1 MEERSEYMSFI
12 SECANQD
19 VELKLEAETA
29 SSVAKPG
36 NTSAAGSRE
45 TIADFV
51 SNDFYEEP

>member
-1 MEERSEYMSFI
+1 M
-12 SECANQD
+12 
-19 VELKLEAETA
+19 ELKLEAETA